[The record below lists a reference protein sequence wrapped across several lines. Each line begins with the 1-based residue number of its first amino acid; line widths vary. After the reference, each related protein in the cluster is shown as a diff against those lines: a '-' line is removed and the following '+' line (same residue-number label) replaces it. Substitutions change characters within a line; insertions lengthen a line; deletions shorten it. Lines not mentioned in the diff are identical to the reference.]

1 MKPRRYR
8 PNVGNEGASLDVRPT
23 VVRTSDEA
31 IAGRG
36 GLVRAAGGPYTTTT
50 PASEPPR
57 GGWTIGM
64 FVRGAAG
71 QLAANVARKNDGTV
85 RVDIGDRSPLS
96 EAALVHERSAAGW
109 LRGKILLIPPS

>member
-1 MKPRRYR
+1 
-8 PNVGNEGASLDVRPT
+8 
-23 VVRTSDEA
+23 
-31 IAGRG
+31 
-36 GLVRAAGGPYTTTT
+36 
-50 PASEPPR
+50 
-57 GGWTIGM
+57 M